1 MVQRPDQPEH
11 TAKKGAVL
19 SLEVFLAAAIL
30 IAALMPKDRLTK
42 PAASKRAVPESVAMS
57 GDNDWW
63 SWALIVAIFAISA
76 AAVWGPVIAGA
87 I

>member
-1 MVQRPDQPEH
+1 
-11 TAKKGAVL
+11 
-19 SLEVFLAAAIL
+19 
-30 IAALMPKDRLTK
+30 MPKDRLTK
-42 PAASKRAVPESVAMS
+42 PAASKRAVLESVAMS

-63 SWALIVAIFAISA
+63 SWALIAAIFAISA